1 MTIIKLTD
9 FIIMGTWVGWLG
21 PLSFSLMTW
30 IHTKIGTCHIR
41 SWLHLWAEKRRTSLN
56 ICIVCTIYFIQL
68 KTLEVTS
75 LSNCE
80 HNFRVINKQ
89 EQKISPKQGKEVSDW
104 NHDIYM
110 QFILYMN
117 VKTIERLLRDYR
129 ETIEKLLRDCWDT
142 LERLLRDYWETNSR
156 LWRD

>member
-1 MTIIKLTD
+1 MGRLTWPIVFLSD
-9 FIIMGTWVGWLG
+9 DLDTHKDWDMPHQIMVTLVGREEENLG
-21 PLSFSLMTW
+21 QW
-30 IHTKIGTCHIR
+30 G
-41 SWLHLWAEKRRTSLN
+41 
-56 ICIVCTIYFIQL
+56 VCTIYFIQL

-110 QFILYMN
+110 QFILSMN

-129 ETIEKLLRDCWDT
+129 ETIERLLRDCWET
-142 LERLLRDYWETNSR
+142 VERLLRDYWETIERLSR
-156 LWRD
+156 NYHNGELVS